1 MDYSFYIIGMYIRRI
16 TRKNKNGTTT
26 SYVQLAKNVWDPQA
40 GHAKAHVIYSFG
52 REDTLD
58 RAELERL
65 IKSIQRYLAVYKS
78 NNQ

>member
-1 MDYSFYIIGMYIRRI
+1 
-16 TRKNKNGTTT
+16 
-26 SYVQLAKNVWDPQA
+26 VQLAKNVWDSQA

-65 IKSIQRYLAVYKS
+65 IISMKRYLVVYKD